1 MHVTKWSDTCD
12 IQNSPKTL
20 WADRES
26 WSEWDSRTHNHLH
39 TCQHEHNTNTEHTDA
54 RTDIHI
60 YVLYTLY
67 IYIYHTLFILYLH
80 IIETLTDDQYLVSL
94 DLRSVHTNIPHIEGI
109 EAVTKFFQ
117 KSKPFIN
124 ISIIITFLRLIL
136 TLNSFIFN
144 GVNYLQKKGC
154 ALGIKCASSYASLC
168 MVWFEEHFISPL
180 ILRHWWHLFRRK

>member
-144 GVNYLQKKGC
+144 GVNYSIYKRKAVLWVLNAHLVMQLMYG
-154 ALGIKCASSYASLC
+154 LVWRTFYLPSDIKTLMTS
-168 MVWFEEHFISPL
+168 F
-180 ILRHWWHLFRRK
+180 